1 VIERWYHRWMS
12 MTQQST
18 VNARAMSEADTLYS
32 IQRRGLDLASKIH
45 HRARSSSF
53 NVATMSLRVVVVVW

>member
-1 VIERWYHRWMS
+1 MS